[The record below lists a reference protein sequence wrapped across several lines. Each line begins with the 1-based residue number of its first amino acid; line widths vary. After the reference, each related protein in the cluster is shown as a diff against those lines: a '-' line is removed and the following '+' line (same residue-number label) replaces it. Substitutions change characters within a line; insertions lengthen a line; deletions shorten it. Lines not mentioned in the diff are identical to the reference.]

1 MTGHGGAACTRF
13 NTPGLERARV
23 SGEDG
28 HTRDIRQDRALQL
41 RTELSQIA
49 SLGSFEFV
57 ARFDGDASKDG
68 GGADG
73 GDGGG
78 PAAYVLRD
86 VTVSGPPPERD
97 VPARGSGEDNRTYF
111 TKSPICRINC
121 SVRDASILDEV
132 TPRML
137 GPGTDFAAVRVDVRA
152 ESGRVA
158 ASLVANVTGSVEAPS
173 ESLVHLVLVVVDVV
187 DARLGSGM
195 GSGGLRDIAKA
206 GLKNS

>member
-1 MTGHGGAACTRF
+1 M
-13 NTPGLERARV
+13 

-28 HTRDIRQDRALQL
+28 HTRGIRQNRALQL
-41 RTELSQIA
+41 RAELSKIA
-49 SLGSFEFV
+49 SLSSFEFV
-57 ARFDGDASKDG
+57 ARFDGDAGKDS
-68 GGADG
+68 GGADD
-73 GDGGG
+73 GDGDGG

-152 ESGRVA
+152 ESGRVEA
-158 ASLVANVTGSVEAPS
+158 GLVANVTGSVEAPS

-187 DARLGSGM
+187 DPRLGSGM
-195 GSGGLRDIAKA
+195 GGDELQDIAKA
-206 GLKNS
+206 GLKNP

>member
-1 MTGHGGAACTRF
+1 M
-13 NTPGLERARV
+13 
-23 SGEDG
+23 SGEDNHARG
-28 HTRDIRQDRALQL
+28 AMQDRALQL
-41 RTELSQIA
+41 RTELSNLA

-57 ARFDGDASKDG
+57 ARFDG
-68 GGADG
+68 GAG
-73 GDGGG
+73 R
-78 PAAYVLRD
+78 PATYALHD

-97 VPARGSGEDNRTYF
+97 VPARGSGGGNRTYF

-121 SVRDASILDEV
+121 YARDASILDEV

-173 ESLVHLVLVVVDVV
+173 ESRVRLVLVVVDVV
-187 DARLGSGM
+187 DPRLGSCM
-195 GSGGLRDIAKA
+195 GHDELRNIAKTV
-206 GLKNS
+206 LTDS